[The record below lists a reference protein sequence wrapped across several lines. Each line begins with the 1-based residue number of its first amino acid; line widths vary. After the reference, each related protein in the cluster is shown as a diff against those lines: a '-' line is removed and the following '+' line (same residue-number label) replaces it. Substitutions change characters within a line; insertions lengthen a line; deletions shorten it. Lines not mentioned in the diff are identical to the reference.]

1 MIQFFARRVRSVG
14 TMALLPVALFVSV
27 DAQAAAPKITGT
39 PTTTVVVGNAY
50 TFTPSATD
58 ADGNKLTYSIANKPG
73 FAQFSATTGQMS
85 GTPFAEHERVWSGIV
100 ISVSD
105 GTSKVSLPSFS
116 LTVKANPN
124 KSPTITGTPAATA
137 KVGTA
142 YSFKP
147 TAIDPE
153 GKALTFKILNKP
165 TWAIFDRVTGLLSG
179 TPTATGAT
187 SSIVIYVTDGVSSAS
202 LMPSFSITVSAAAV
216 ANAAPTISG
225 TPSITAQVGV
235 PYIFKPSASDANRDA
250 LTFSVQNKPIWAT
263 FNTTTGELSG
273 TPTSTGTTSD
283 VLIKV
288 SDGKASASLSAFT
301 LVVSPG
307 LSRTASLSWVPP
319 TQYTDGTT
327 MTNLAGY
334 RIRYGRSATDLS
346 ASLSIDNAGITRYS
360 MDGLASGVWFFA
372 IVAYT
377 SEGAESANSTVI
389 SATVL

>member
-1 MIQFFARRVRSVG
+1 MNRM
-14 TMALLPVALFVSV
+14 MALLPVALFVSV
-27 DAQAAAPKITGT
+27 NADAAAPKITGT

-50 TFTPSATD
+50 SFKPSATD

-73 FAQFSATTGQMS
+73 FASFSATTGEMS

-116 LTVKANPN
+116 LTVKANSN
-124 KSPTITGTPAATA
+124 KSPTITGTPATTA
-137 KVGTA
+137 KVGAA
-142 YSFKP
+142 YSFQP
-147 TAIDPE
+147 TAKDPE
-153 GKALTFKILNKP
+153 GKALTFNILHKP
-165 TWAIFDRVTGLLSG
+165 TWATFDKTTGKLSG
-179 TPTATGAT
+179 TPTATGVT

-202 LMPSFSITVSAAAV
+202 LTPSFSITVSAAAV
-216 ANAAPTISG
+216 ANVAPTITG

-235 PYIFKPSASDANRDA
+235 PYVFKPSASDANRDA
-250 LTFSVQNKPIWAT
+250 LTFSVLNKPTWAT

-273 TPTSTGTTSD
+273 TPTSAGTTSN
-283 VLIKV
+283 VQIKV
-288 SDGKASASLSAFT
+288 SDGKVSAALSAFT

-334 RIRYGRSATDLS
+334 RIHYGRSASELS
-346 ASLSIDNAGITRYS
+346 ASLTIDNAGITRYS
-360 MDGLASGVWFFA
+360 MDGLASGVWYFA
-372 IVAYT
+372 VTAYT
-377 SEGAESANSTVI
+377 SEGAESDDSTVV